1 MQLSNKRVVNKV
13 FKGTKSLLA
22 LNLYVYSLKQED
34 WLVIAD
40 LLKKSNEALL
50 NKTSTWILV
59 EELKVNKRIKTSLI
73 HYFSYR
79 FKTDENNKIKIF
91 TIGGKN
97 FYKVQQIAEKQN

>member
-1 MQLSNKRVVNKV
+1 MQLSDKRVANKV
-13 FKGTKSLLA
+13 FRGTKNLLA
-22 LNLYVYSLKQED
+22 LNLYVYSLKPDD
-34 WLVIAD
+34 WVVVAE
-40 LLKKSNEALL
+40 LLKKSNDAIL

-59 EELKVNKRIKTSLI
+59 EESKINKKIRASLI

-97 FYKVQQIAEKQN
+97 FYKVQQYAENN

>member
-1 MQLSNKRVVNKV
+1 MQLSDKRVANKV
-13 FKGTKSLLA
+13 FRGTKNLLA
-22 LNLYVYSLKQED
+22 LNLYVYSLKPAD
-34 WLVIAD
+34 WVIVAE
-40 LLKKSNEALL
+40 LLKKSNDAIL

-59 EELKVNKRIKTSLI
+59 EESKINKRIRASLL

-97 FYKVQQIAEKQN
+97 FYKVQQYAENN

>member
-1 MQLSNKRVVNKV
+1 MQLSNKRVVNKM
-13 FKGTKSLLA
+13 FKRTKSLLA
-22 LNLYVYSLKQED
+22 LNLYVYSLKKED

-40 LLKKSNEALL
+40 LLKKSNGALL

-59 EELKVNKRIKTSLI
+59 EEAKINKRIRASLI
-73 HYFSYR
+73 YYFNYR

-97 FYKVQQIAEKQN
+97 FYKVQQHTEH